1 MGGYT
6 FNVDI
11 QASLKQVPIKF
22 YYPTDGVPEDEKR
35 EFISSIEEWE
45 TLKDP
50 ELSTDEAFSDYLVIE
65 HGLGIIPGCAFYY
78 CKDKT
83 LR

>member
-1 MGGYT
+1 M
-6 FNVDI
+6 
-11 QASLKQVPIKF
+11 KF

-50 ELSTDEAFSDYLVIE
+50 ELSTDEAFSEYLLIE
-65 HGLGIIPGCAFYY
+65 HGLGILPGCAFYY
-78 CKDKT
+78 YKDKT
-83 LR
+83 LK